1 MLVFISLIRNA
12 QAQDGNISVE
22 TFINISKTSSLS
34 TVSNYMNNLNYTLQ
48 YVKKDNEFKNSKDI
62 SWSYNMSYMKGIDK
76 WICPQMG
83 NFSYFKILFI
93 NDKLES
99 FMYGFNDR
107 KIYNSFQKNLSR
119 YGYVKY
125 EEKIDLETNSIILY
139 YMNTQENSIIGLQE
153 MVEKSDIPFII
164 SYIK

>member
-1 MLVFISLIRNA
+1 MLVFISLIRNE

-107 KIYNSFQKNLSR
+107 KIYNSFLLLL
-119 YGYVKY
+119 
-125 EEKIDLETNSIILY
+125 I
-139 YMNTQENSIIGLQE
+139 
-153 MVEKSDIPFII
+153 
-164 SYIK
+164 